1 LSTIASRPTRK
12 RFWDHFQAKTLP
24 AVYDHVMALGGG
36 KPRAEDAP
44 YFGELTVDLSLSEP
58 DYQIGV
64 DQELIASMEAIHEEV
79 YFNTLHFFDVMGRF
93 TRGAPLAYPGRVIP
107 VMHPKADGKAGH
119 AKITVTGF
127 DAPRPSWS
135 SPTSNAAASAARSS
149 STSRRSPWIGRR
161 RDRQPCDRAKDGLD
175 RLELRIKVDVEK
187 DERDALIKR
196 AAEERVDRT
205 VISAEQVAAMFANLN
220 RLRAAGA
227 YRAALAYHDLGTLRA
242 RIGWEHE
249 PKPADLIAALDPNGS
264 PAPWPDIQKYTAADA
279 ATAASSRTLVQ
290 WDNPIPPPEAYAVLG
305 RMAAFKEASVYKVGD
320 SYLGKEIWAMDLMP
334 PVGATHWSQAK
345 QTTMKPTVVY
355 SARQHANEVSST
367 SHVLKLAE
375 LLLTDSAYRDKLN
388 KVNVVIHPITNP
400 DGAQLAYDLQ
410 KANPNYMLHAGY
422 LGSLGVDV
430 VAGQWENDPVYPESG
445 IRPKIWRTWLPDIFL
460 NPHGYPTHEWV
471 QLFS

>member
-1 LSTIASRPTRK
+1 
-12 RFWDHFQAKTLP
+12 
-24 AVYDHVMALGGG
+24 
-36 KPRAEDAP
+36 
-44 YFGELTVDLSLSEP
+44 
-58 DYQIGV
+58 
-64 DQELIASMEAIHEEV
+64 
-79 YFNTLHFFDVMGRF
+79 
-93 TRGAPLAYPGRVIP
+93 
-107 VMHPKADGKAGH
+107 
-119 AKITVTGF
+119 
-127 DAPRPSWS
+127 
-135 SPTSNAAASAARSS
+135 
-149 STSRRSPWIGRR
+149 
-161 RDRQPCDRAKDGLD
+161 
-175 RLELRIKVDVEK
+175 
-187 DERDALIKR
+187 
-196 AAEERVDRT
+196 
-205 VISAEQVAAMFANLN
+205 MFANLN

-400 DGAQLAYDLQ
+400 TERAGLRPSEGE
-410 KANPNYMLHAGY
+410 PNYAARRIP
-422 LGSLGVDV
+422 GSLGVDV
-430 VAGQWENDPVYPESG
+430 VAGNGKRSG
-445 IRPKIWRTWLPDIFL
+445 FIPRAASGRKSAPGCPTFSQPAWLPDTRMGAAVF
-460 NPHGYPTHEWV
+460 
-471 QLFS
+471 